1 MCGELDRRN
10 LSVHDAQI
18 FTTRDG
24 MAMDTFIVLEPDGSP
39 FPPTATRRSAGLEQ
53 TITQR
58 SWQPPAPRRQA
69 AKLRHFSVDTEVNF
83 LPTHTDRKS
92 FLELI
97 ALDQPGLLAR
107 VGQVFADLGISLHGA
122 RITTIGERVEDLF
135 IIATADR
142 RALNNELQ
150 QEVQQRLTAALNP
163 NDKG

>member
-39 FPPTATRRSAGLEQ
+39 LSADRHEAIRQGLEQ

-69 AKLRHFSVDTEVNF
+69 AKLRHFPWT
-83 LPTHTDRKS
+83 PR
-92 FLELI
+92 
-97 ALDQPGLLAR
+97 
-107 VGQVFADLGISLHGA
+107 
-122 RITTIGERVEDLF
+122 
-135 IIATADR
+135 
-142 RALNNELQ
+142 
-150 QEVQQRLTAALNP
+150 
-163 NDKG
+163 

>member
-1 MCGELDRRN
+1 
-10 LSVHDAQI
+10 
-18 FTTRDG
+18 RDG

-39 FPPTATRRSAGLEQ
+39 LSADRHDAIRHGLEQ

-58 SWQPPAPRRQA
+58 SWEPPAPRRQA
-69 AKLRHFSVDTEVNF
+69 AKLRHFSVPTEVNF

-135 IIATADR
+135 IIGTADR
-142 RALNNELQ
+142 RGLNNELQ
-150 QEVQQRLTAALNP
+150 QEVQQRLTEALNP

>member
-1 MCGELDRRN
+1 
-10 LSVHDAQI
+10 
-18 FTTRDG
+18 

-39 FPPTATRRSAGLEQ
+39 LSADRHEAIRQGLEQ

-107 VGQVFADLGISLHGA
+107 VGRCSPTSGYRFTG
-122 RITTIGERVEDLF
+122 R
-135 IIATADR
+135 
-142 RALNNELQ
+142 ELRQ
-150 QEVQQRLTAALNP
+150 LVSE
-163 NDKG
+163 